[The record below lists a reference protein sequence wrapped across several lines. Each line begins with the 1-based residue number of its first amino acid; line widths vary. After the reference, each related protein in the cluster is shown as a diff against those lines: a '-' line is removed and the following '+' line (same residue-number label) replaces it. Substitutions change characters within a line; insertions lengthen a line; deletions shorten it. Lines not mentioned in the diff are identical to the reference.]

1 VALRQVIVVVRQPSA
16 HVSARRQPGVLERHS
31 LVLVGVVDDLHGDA
45 AVGVGEGGGV
55 ESGCGVAAGDG
66 GADAVG
72 ALLDEA
78 GAEVGEGPE
87 ALGWGDDVGGGID
100 VDEHLIVGVVSCTPP
115 VAHGGDVAV
124 AVATE
129 DVVGPSKAVTW

>member
-1 VALRQVIVVVRQPSA
+1 VALRQIIVVIRQPSA
-16 HVSARRQPGVLERHS
+16 HVSARGQPRVLERHS

-45 AVGVGEGGGV
+45 SVGVGEGGGV
-55 ESGCGVAAGDG
+55 EGGCGVAAGDG

-87 ALGWGDDVGGGID
+87 ALGWGDDVGGGVD
-100 VDEHLIVGVVSCTPP
+100 VDECLEVSVSVFTY
-115 VAHGGDVAV
+115 AI
-124 AVATE
+124 
-129 DVVGPSKAVTW
+129 